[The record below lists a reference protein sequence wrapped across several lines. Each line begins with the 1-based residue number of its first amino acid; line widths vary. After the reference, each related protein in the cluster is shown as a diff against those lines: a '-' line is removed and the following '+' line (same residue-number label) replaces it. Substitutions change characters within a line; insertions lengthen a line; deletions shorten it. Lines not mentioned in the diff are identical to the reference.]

1 MFIFRAMFSC
11 GMQEAQSNEIHFDN
25 IDGATLDLIMN
36 YVYFSKIQIT
46 DDNAASLIAA
56 SSILLLERLKSE
68 CEDYMIEIM
77 TILSCLVY
85 HELAQLY
92 SLPKLEEAAKKLMLQ
107 RFTHV
112 YKTEAFLELLV
123 DQLIAY
129 ISDDKLTV
137 TDEGNVFDAIV
148 RWIGHKEGD
157 RLCLINKVMQY
168 CRFAHCST
176 KYLSEVVHPHKY
188 MLSNE
193 MRDDLVKATLYKL
206 SPNQSQSVQYLWH
219 TPRIGMFSKQR
230 LLLQIEDG
238 SLMSYKE
245 GAERLTQL
253 TVIPSG
259 VSHGLTMTVVDD
271 GIIIT
276 GSSQA
281 GQPKKFWQY
290 FFLENKWRQLPD
302 MPWQGK
308 LIAHIAYKGHLYV
321 WGTDINEQGERFSSL
336 TSLNLST
343 RVWRK
348 CAAPTAVVMVPN
360 MCVVRGRLYVYSGY
374 CIPNRKRSPVT
385 LAYDLIHNE
394 WSRKADMPVTELKG
408 GTVPV
413 RLTFTAVQDNFVFV
427 HNRDGTFSFNV
438 KENKWNRSNRMPG
451 NPFSWNGRI
460 GFFRF
465 QPNLNSCEL
474 LKVDDAGKRYVTFG
488 HFKMSSSSRILWIA
502 SADLPQSI

>member
-1 MFIFRAMFSC
+1 MFAS
-11 GMQEAQSNEIHFDN
+11 GMQEAQSNQIHFDN

-56 SSILLLERLKSE
+56 SSILLLERLKNE

-123 DQLIAY
+123 DQLISY
-129 ISDDKLTV
+129 LSDDKLTI
-137 TDEGNVFDAIV
+137 TNEANVFDAVV
-148 RWIGHKEGD
+148 RWVQHREGE
-157 RLCLINKVMQY
+157 RLQVVNKVMQY

-176 KYLSEVVHPHKY
+176 KFLSEIVHPHKY

-193 MRDDLVKATLYKL
+193 LRDHLVKATLFKL
-206 SPNQSQSVQYLWH
+206 SPNQAQGLNYPWSK
-219 TPRIGMFSKQR
+219 PRLGMFSKQR
-230 LLLQIEDG
+230 LLLQLEDG
-238 SLMSYKE
+238 SMMSYKE
-245 GAERLTQL
+245 GGEGLTLL
-253 TVIPSG
+253 TNLPTG
-259 VSHGLTMTVVDD
+259 TSHGLTMTVVDQ
-271 GIIIT
+271 GIIIS
-276 GSSQA
+276 GSPQA

-290 FFLENKWRQLPD
+290 MFADNKWSQLPD
-302 MPWQGK
+302 VPWQGK

-321 WGTDINEQGERFSSL
+321 WGTDINDQGVRFSSL
-336 TSLNLST
+336 ASLNLST
-343 RVWRK
+343 RVWRE
-348 CAAPTAVVMVPN
+348 CAAPSEVVMCPN

-374 CIPNRKRSPVT
+374 CVPNRKRSPVT
-385 LAYDLIHNE
+385 LSYDLIHDK
-394 WSRKADMPVTELKG
+394 WTRKADMPVNELQGG
-408 GTVPV
+408 GTAPV

-465 QPNLNSCEL
+465 QPSYNTCEL
-474 LKVDDAGKRYVTFG
+474 LKVDDAGKRYISFG
-488 HFKMSSSSRILWIA
+488 QFTMTPGSRIVWIT
-502 SADLPQSI
+502 SADLP